1 MNRFL
6 KIGAIVV
13 IVIGAICFLIRFSYH
28 KAITYYPEFYRQRID
43 IADEKL
49 EQNAKDFVFS
59 SGRMLNDIRRKKEW
73 SATYTE
79 DQINGWLERRIQQD
93 LPGLIPIGSYYPRVH
108 LEQDRINFAMEFC
121 PEDFESIFW
130 AQVRFTVPEPGVYH
144 LIIEQV
150 KLGVIPISR
159 GIIKNELKKY
169 FDSANIPCE
178 IQTTDKGEI
187 ELVMDWR
194 DIDSVN
200 DWKTDPLIYHSR
212 KVTLTDV
219 KILPGELKL
228 AGTAKKIVVEED

>member
-43 IADEKL
+43 IADDKL
-49 EQNAKDFVFS
+49 EQDAKDFVFS

-73 SATYTE
+73 SATYSE

-130 AQVRFTVPEPGVYH
+130 AQVRFNVSEPGVYH

-178 IQTTDKGEI
+178 IQATDKGEI

-200 DWKTDPLIYHSR
+200 DWKTDPLIYRSR

-228 AGTAKKIVVEED
+228 AGTAKKVVVEED

>member
-13 IVIGAICFLIRFSYH
+13 IVIGAICFLIRYSYH
-28 KAITYYPEFYRQRID
+28 KAITYYPQFYRERID

-130 AQVRFTVPEPGVYH
+130 AQVRFTVSEPGVYH
-144 LIIEQV
+144 LVIEQV

-159 GIIKNELKKY
+159 GIIKNELKNY
-169 FDSANIPCE
+169 FEKANIPCE
-178 IQTTDKGEI
+178 IQATEKGEI

-200 DWKTDPLIYHSR
+200 DWKTDPLIYRSR

-228 AGTAKKIVVEED
+228 AGTAKKAVVEED

>member
-13 IVIGAICFLIRFSYH
+13 IIIGVICVIIRFSYH
-28 KAITYYPEFYRQRID
+28 KAITYYPEFYRERID
-43 IADEKL
+43 IPEEKL

-108 LEQDRINFAMEFC
+108 LEQDRIYFAMEYC
-121 PEDFESIFW
+121 PDEFESIFW
-130 AQVRFTVPEPGVYH
+130 VQVRFTVSEPGVYH
-144 LIIEQV
+144 LVIEQV
-150 KLGVIPISR
+150 QLGIIPISR
-159 GIIKNELKKY
+159 GMVKSELKKY
-169 FDSANIPCE
+169 FENANIPCE

-187 ELVMDWR
+187 ELIMDWR

-200 DWKTDPLIYHSR
+200 DWQTDPLIYRSR

-219 KILPGELKL
+219 KILPGEIQVS
-228 AGTAKKIVVEED
+228 GTAKKIVVEDD